1 MWVCVGVTGS
11 VCKERASVFYIYK
24 GDQVCG
30 SVCREVPE
38 REECVCVWYGVFQIC
53 EWQYVFSS
61 NVKVF
66 RGNRDKSVYHVCVGV
81 LYV

>member
-1 MWVCVGVTGS
+1 MCVTGS

-38 REECVCVWYGVFQIC
+38 GEECVCVWFGVFQI
-53 EWQYVFSS
+53 
-61 NVKVF
+61 
-66 RGNRDKSVYHVCVGV
+66 
-81 LYV
+81 